1 MISTKKMTDDLTFR
15 VSSDVVYIRSE
26 THCGQMSSGEKEDR
40 SGHLLLS
47 LDTRFLQLVLHL
59 LYLLSAFFRHN
70 SYLIGITNKQTFY
83 LLHQKS
89 CNDTWFILLFNFIH
103 NILKL
108 FLANFSEITSK
119 YNDF

>member
-70 SYLIGITNKQTFY
+70 SYLIGITNKQANKY
-83 LLHQKS
+83 
-89 CNDTWFILLFNFIH
+89 FICYIKRVAMIHGLFSFLILFIIH
-103 NILKL
+103 
-108 FLANFSEITSK
+108 
-119 YNDF
+119 